1 MSQAYAWCKYQ
12 RISAQK
18 VRPIARY
25 VTGLP
30 VEKAIDAL
38 TGASKIAAKL
48 VSKVLAS
55 AIANAENNHGMDVD
69 ELYIK
74 EIHVDEGPTLKRWK
88 ARAKGR
94 SNRILKRSC
103 HVKVIVSEKES

>member
-1 MSQAYAWCKYQ
+1 MTQAYAWCKYQ
-12 RISAQK
+12 RMSAQK
-18 VRPIARY
+18 VRPVARY
-25 VTGLP
+25 ITGLSA
-30 VEKAIDAL
+30 EKAVNAL
-38 TGASKIAAKL
+38 TLAPQLAAKL
-48 VSKVLAS
+48 VAKVLAS

-74 EIHVDEGPTLKRWK
+74 EICVDEGPTLKRWR

-103 HVKVIVSEKES
+103 HVKITVTEKES